1 MPPTP
6 PFDDESPSLL
16 LSLAAGTS
24 ELASVVLA
32 HALAG
37 CGFHPSIVGFGG
49 IGSLRS
55 ARVLGRVLMDR
66 DLLQRSWLSGRR
78 GWRQFFNAQVPRQ
91 PVLVTVGRSR
101 RLTFAD
107 RGGYVDLVVN
117 GHGLPPGWHD
127 ATIQVLHEADVRALG
142 LREGDALRLAAPAPG
157 APAHPDG
164 HVRRRVRAGKPV
176 GVTIRIVGDS
186 EDFGIVS
193 DVDDTVIVSMLPRLL
208 TAAKH
213 AFVDRVSSREAV
225 DGMAEFLTDAAQS
238 HTTAPNPSHAPVL
251 YLSTG
256 AWNVVP
262 ALRSFLERAHFPTG
276 CFLMTDFGPS
286 NTGWFRSGPEHKR
299 RELRRLSRM
308 LPHVRWLLVGDDGQH
323 DPEIYAEF
331 ARECPHQVAG
341 IAIRSLSEFEQFMS
355 HGTFDAMVP
364 DALWTVPEQIPVW
377 YGSDGHAL
385 LANVRGRGGLPR
397 LASLIGTDEGSG
409 PDGDGAGA

>member
-157 APAHPDG
+157 APAHPAG
-164 HVRRRVRAGKPV
+164 PVRRRAPPGNPLGRP
-176 GVTIRIVGDS
+176 IRPVGDS
-186 EDFGIVS
+186 
-193 DVDDTVIVSMLPRLL
+193 
-208 TAAKH
+208 
-213 AFVDRVSSREAV
+213 
-225 DGMAEFLTDAAQS
+225 
-238 HTTAPNPSHAPVL
+238 
-251 YLSTG
+251 
-256 AWNVVP
+256 
-262 ALRSFLERAHFPTG
+262 
-276 CFLMTDFGPS
+276 
-286 NTGWFRSGPEHKR
+286 
-299 RELRRLSRM
+299 
-308 LPHVRWLLVGDDGQH
+308 
-323 DPEIYAEF
+323 
-331 ARECPHQVAG
+331 
-341 IAIRSLSEFEQFMS
+341 
-355 HGTFDAMVP
+355 
-364 DALWTVPEQIPVW
+364 
-377 YGSDGHAL
+377 
-385 LANVRGRGGLPR
+385 
-397 LASLIGTDEGSG
+397 
-409 PDGDGAGA
+409 

>member
-1 MPPTP
+1 M
-6 PFDDESPSLL
+6 
-16 LSLAAGTS
+16 
-24 ELASVVLA
+24 
-32 HALAG
+32 
-37 CGFHPSIVGFGG
+37 
-49 IGSLRS
+49 
-55 ARVLGRVLMDR
+55 
-66 DLLQRSWLSGRR
+66 
-78 GWRQFFNAQVPRQ
+78 
-91 PVLVTVGRSR
+91 
-101 RLTFAD
+101 
-107 RGGYVDLVVN
+107 
-117 GHGLPPGWHD
+117 
-127 ATIQVLHEADVRALG
+127 RALG

-157 APAHPDG
+157 ASAHPDG

-213 AFVDRVSSREAV
+213 ALVDRVSSREAV
-225 DGMAEFLTDAAQS
+225 DGMAEFLADAAQS
-238 HTTAPNPSHAPVL
+238 HTTAPNPPNAPVL

-409 PDGDGAGA
+409 PDGDGADA